1 MPEPYAE
8 VLVAALK
15 LTNTE
20 LEISNQQP
28 SQSRV
33 KPNPNNVGIKA
44 IQLQEG
50 DSSKTAL
57 IWGGL
62 GDK

>member
-1 MPEPYAE
+1 MAIPTKKANQS
-8 VLVAALK
+8 AAK
-15 LTNTE
+15 PTE
-20 LEISNQQP
+20 
-28 SQSRV
+28 
-33 KPNPNNVGIKA
+33 NVGVKA

-57 IWGGL
+57 IGSGL